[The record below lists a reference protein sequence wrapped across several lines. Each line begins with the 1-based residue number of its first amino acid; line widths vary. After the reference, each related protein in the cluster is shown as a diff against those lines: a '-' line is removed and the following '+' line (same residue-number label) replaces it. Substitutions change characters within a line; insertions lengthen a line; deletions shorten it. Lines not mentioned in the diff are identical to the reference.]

1 MEAVFVLSA
10 IGLPCVIFL
19 IWCLTPPGIGLPC
32 VIFLIWCLTPP
43 GKKWLKSNHMI

>member
-19 IWCLTPPGIGLPC
+19 IFRLRKFPYHH
-32 VIFLIWCLTPP
+32 
-43 GKKWLKSNHMI
+43 NHN

>member
-10 IGLPCVIFL
+10 IGLPCV
-19 IWCLTPPGIGLPC
+19 T
-32 VIFLIWCLTPP
+32 FLIWCLTPP

>member
-19 IWCLTPPGIGLPC
+19 IWCLTPPG
-32 VIFLIWCLTPP
+32 
-43 GKKWLKSNHMI
+43 KKWLKSNHK